1 MYFQNFHQLQ
11 TDEILGKH
19 EGFDAIKSG
28 LMFYNFISAEA
39 NRDLSNFDISKQYIC
54 RLRGK
59 NQDRSH
65 QYH

>member
-1 MYFQNFHQLQ
+1 MHFQNFHQLQ

-39 NRDLSNFDISKQYIC
+39 NRDLSNFDISK
-54 RLRGK
+54 
-59 NQDRSH
+59 
-65 QYH
+65 